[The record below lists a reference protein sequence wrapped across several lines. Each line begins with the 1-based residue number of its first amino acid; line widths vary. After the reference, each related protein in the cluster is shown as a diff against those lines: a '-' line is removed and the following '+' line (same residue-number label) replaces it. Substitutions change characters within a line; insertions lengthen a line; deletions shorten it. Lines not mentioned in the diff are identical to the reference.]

1 MSCCARF
8 NSGCTKSIDV
18 CSPGVEGELYGLHMD
33 VYIHINNVLLHNIGP
48 DLSCEKGRMIR
59 VRV

>member
-1 MSCCARF
+1 MFVRREWRESYM
-8 NSGCTKSIDV
+8 GYTW
-18 CSPGVEGELYGLHMD
+18 M
-33 VYIHINNVLLHNIGP
+33 YIYINNVLLHNIGP